1 MSIDNYLCD
10 KVCLMEKSQLDELTY
25 DIERELYC
33 YIGPLLFGKHLY
45 AALGFSNHDAFR
57 QALSRK
63 TIQVEIFSLP
73 NRRGRFALSR
83 DVARWLANERLKPK
97 KIKEEILT

>member
-1 MSIDNYLCD
+1 VSIDNYPCD
-10 KVCLMEKSQLDELTY
+10 RVCLMNKSELDELTNE
-25 DIERELYC
+25 IERELYS

-45 AALGFSNHDAFR
+45 GALGFSNHDAFR

-63 TIQVEIFSLP
+63 TIPVEIFSLP